1 MSREQQEIN
10 EWLNDAECIPSESES
25 GGNENEGLENVVGDF
40 IVADNGTLQQI
51 DYIEIAQENDSVTFD
66 NYPDVNN
73 VNIIPYNQFF
83 NQIDVENDT
92 PPIKDLAFPNDNPP
106 EQDM

>member
-25 GGNENEGLENVVGDF
+25 EGGNENEGLENVVGDF

-51 DYIEIAQENDSVTFD
+51 DYV
-66 NYPDVNN
+66 
-73 VNIIPYNQFF
+73 
-83 NQIDVENDT
+83 
-92 PPIKDLAFPNDNPP
+92 
-106 EQDM
+106 